1 MAGVSRRKER
11 KFNNLEADYA
21 AWRNS
26 GKFRPNSGID
36 SADQE
41 FTGESEV
48 SPSNSRAAVLDVN
61 VSGVRRSEDA
71 GRLPVA

>member
-1 MAGVSRRKER
+1 MAGVSCRKEF
-11 KFNNLEADYA
+11 KFKNLAADSA

-41 FTGESEV
+41 FTGEIGGQPVEFA
-48 SPSNSRAAVLDVN
+48 AAVLDVN